1 VTIGHPVVFDV
12 EADLLIQAKGDRHIA
27 FEVAIEHVGLQR
39 PEVDLNRV
47 DGGRLQSRLTRVV
60 VGLSGV
66 EDQLDE
72 RVSFEVD
79 RRACR

>member
-12 EADLLIQAKGDRHIA
+12 EAGLLIQAKG
-27 FEVAIEHVGLQR
+27 E
-39 PEVDLNRV
+39 
-47 DGGRLQSRLTRVV
+47 
-60 VGLSGV
+60 
-66 EDQLDE
+66 E